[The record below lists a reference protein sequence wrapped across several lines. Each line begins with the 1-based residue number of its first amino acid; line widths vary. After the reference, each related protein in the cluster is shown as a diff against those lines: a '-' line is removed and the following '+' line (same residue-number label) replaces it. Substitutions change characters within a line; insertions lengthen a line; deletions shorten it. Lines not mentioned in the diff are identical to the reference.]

1 MGDPLRIAVL
11 LVVSLVPGCGSE
23 PEQTGPKQTITDQ
36 EKKQVQDLNKQR
48 QDEWGS
54 TNTAN
59 PKKK

>member
-1 MGDPLRIAVL
+1 MRYALRIVML
-11 LVVSLVPGCGSE
+11 LFVPLVVGCGSK

-54 TNTAN
+54 TKTVN